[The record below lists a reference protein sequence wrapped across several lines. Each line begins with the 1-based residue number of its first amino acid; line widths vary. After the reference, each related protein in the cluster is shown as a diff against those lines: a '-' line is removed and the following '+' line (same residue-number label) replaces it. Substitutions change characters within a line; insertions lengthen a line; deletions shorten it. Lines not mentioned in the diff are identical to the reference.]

1 RGGGGPYFLEAMTYR
16 FRGHSMADPILY
28 RDKSEVEEWKQR
40 DPIILFQQRL
50 REEGVLAPQDLEQME
65 RETDELV
72 ADAVKFAEESPEPP
86 LSDLHEDIYAN
97 P

>member
-1 RGGGGPYFLEAMTYR
+1 LT
-16 FRGHSMADPILY
+16 
-28 RDKSEVEEWKQR
+28 
-40 DPIILFQQRL
+40 
-50 REEGVLAPQDLEQME
+50 PQDLEQME

-86 LSDLHEDIYAN
+86 LSDLYEGIYAN